1 VEGDG
6 LMPIPVRTRLQ
17 NLKHLSVDKMASLKQ
32 MLVENRRGGGSST
45 SKKGASKQY
54 LLYLLFNLY
63 MHAAA
68 EEPSNKE
75 IVTVPEEMQGPE
87 IYAPQYSKERYL
99 LSTYNPSTQLL
110 KVRDILDVPKC
121 SCKIYFFSDLSC
133 WYR

>member
-1 VEGDG
+1 
-6 LMPIPVRTRLQ
+6 MI
-17 NLKHLSVDKMASLKQ
+17 
-32 MLVENRRGGGSST
+32 
-45 SKKGASKQY
+45 
-54 LLYLLFNLY
+54 LYLLLQLFTY
-63 MHAAA
+63 AAA

-110 KVRDILDVPKC
+110 KVRNLLICLNTITKLAPV
-121 SCKIYFFSDLSC
+121 DLSC